1 MLAGNVTEEWYFTI
15 FHPVKKVK
23 KVYLIKFLDSK
34 YSGLKK

>member
-1 MLAGNVTEEWYFTI
+1 MLTRNVTEEWHFAI

-34 YSGLKK
+34 HSGLKK